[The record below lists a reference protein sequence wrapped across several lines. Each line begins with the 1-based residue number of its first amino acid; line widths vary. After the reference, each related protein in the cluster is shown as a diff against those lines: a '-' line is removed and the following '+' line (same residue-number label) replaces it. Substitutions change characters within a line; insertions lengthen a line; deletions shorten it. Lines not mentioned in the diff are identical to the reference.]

1 VTGKPSDDGGEPKP
15 QMSEEEYVN
24 VRMRAEM
31 SFEAYTIVA
40 YALAEFGIN
49 NPEHNALLHTIK
61 FTRTA

>member
-1 VTGKPSDDGGEPKP
+1 VTNPNDNNKPKQE
-15 QMSEEEYVN
+15 MTEEEYVN
-24 VRMRAEM
+24 VRMRADM

-40 YALAEFGIN
+40 YALAEFGNN